1 MLSKVEQVGTQAS
14 SYHPSSI
21 FQHFVD
27 LFFIIISSVFFSYV
41 FILFKKLFFS
51 VILVAF
57 EIHYVYHKLY
67 NFFFFSETKRKYNLI
82 MFYIVRAFVGNY
94 HTQIILI
101 LPNCICCIIKIPFHI
116 TLFLPYI
123 FPRGCVSFRSKLGML
138 GKVI

>member
-27 LFFIIISSVFFSYV
+27 LFFAIISSVFFSYV

-67 NFFFFSETKRKYNLI
+67 NFFFFQWNEK
-82 MFYIVRAFVGNY
+82 
-94 HTQIILI
+94 
-101 LPNCICCIIKIPFHI
+101 KI
-116 TLFLPYI
+116 
-123 FPRGCVSFRSKLGML
+123 
-138 GKVI
+138 